1 MVQTDSSIEQDQMH
15 MMMTQLQDANLRES
29 VMQYIQQTANGLDKN
44 ANNNSKTLIETLA
57 RESVHNHKTSVLW
70 KSRTKK
76 SVTMGIVA
84 VIFAI
89 TVQFLVNYFT
99 NELSKE
105 SHVDE
110 EGAMVGRNGKV
121 VQMQLEEMK
130 VGTDGK
136 LFSRQGSMVKTMPSL
151 AKVALASSLPDATLM
166 GLEEIVITSSTGFT
180 LQIKVHGFSR
190 IPVLNS
196 RCGNVVHF
204 YTAWKGRVT
213 LDSTDLSFDDDTA
226 AAFTKAGFDLAVGG
240 RRLSGESSINGFFKS
255 IDELKSSGKWTCADV
270 PLPTLPETGVQ
281 RRTMYSLCIDGCKSK
296 HGGTVYGT
304 SLLPQ
309 GVGSKHQGVYMKT
322 FSTVLESNTW
332 TVQVDRYQ
340 QHPGQQLVWISDKK
354 THRVMKFQVPKEK
367 TGQEAGVSHRTH
379 CHVATDASAA
389 FDAARK
395 DPKVDST
402 LHFQY
407 LGVVEEHGKVLR
419 HFQAWY
425 SDEFENMAFGTSR
438 EWADYWDDANNLRPM
453 RLMTGGEVVVFD
465 SVDAVSDSDVE
476 TKVQQLGGFGC
487 KDFEGETELEAERV
501 PRMNR
506 FEDLSREDA
515 IYYMGDGSVVHSADF
530 VSYLSSVQDPLSV
543 SDKCFDRCRREMDS
557 LRSSKEMCDGSL
569 ASAMSCMQG
578 SGESE
583 CVRSDFVNHHAKDCQ
598 RNITEDSRGLELQ
611 EAAEEHEL
619 LTNESLSARNLFGV
633 LRGTCTSEF
642 FVPARISGSMV
653 WCMAA
658 AFELPKFL
666 QKVMG
671 GFSFKLRFTYGL
683 LGGKMGLAILVQG
696 CAPFTLIFGIPS
708 KPIFCKKCVGG
719 EIKCVW
725 KRACPQI
732 PLTITGR
739 VFFELRVGLDLVMW
753 EVNFAKLTL
762 EISAGLVETEQRK
775 RGGRCWWESGEGP
788 TRRRWWTWR
797 RRNVKKCETET
808 ICDVYVKGLVA
819 ISALMDRI
827 RLAIGFVYY
836 VKSARLLC
844 KMQFDIWSI
853 FIKGWSEL
861 LAFTLFNFWF

>member
-1 MVQTDSSIEQDQMH
+1 
-15 MMMTQLQDANLRES
+15 
-29 VMQYIQQTANGLDKN
+29 
-44 ANNNSKTLIETLA
+44 
-57 RESVHNHKTSVLW
+57 
-70 KSRTKK
+70 
-76 SVTMGIVA
+76 
-84 VIFAI
+84 
-89 TVQFLVNYFT
+89 
-99 NELSKE
+99 
-105 SHVDE
+105 
-110 EGAMVGRNGKV
+110 
-121 VQMQLEEMK
+121 
-130 VGTDGK
+130 
-136 LFSRQGSMVKTMPSL
+136 
-151 AKVALASSLPDATLM
+151 
-166 GLEEIVITSSTGFT
+166 
-180 LQIKVHGFSR
+180 
-190 IPVLNS
+190 
-196 RCGNVVHF
+196 
-204 YTAWKGRVT
+204 
-213 LDSTDLSFDDDTA
+213 
-226 AAFTKAGFDLAVGG
+226 
-240 RRLSGESSINGFFKS
+240 
-255 IDELKSSGKWTCADV
+255 
-270 PLPTLPETGVQ
+270 
-281 RRTMYSLCIDGCKSK
+281 
-296 HGGTVYGT
+296 
-304 SLLPQ
+304 
-309 GVGSKHQGVYMKT
+309 
-322 FSTVLESNTW
+322 
-332 TVQVDRYQ
+332 
-340 QHPGQQLVWISDKK
+340 
-354 THRVMKFQVPKEK
+354 
-367 TGQEAGVSHRTH
+367 
-379 CHVATDASAA
+379 
-389 FDAARK
+389 
-395 DPKVDST
+395 
-402 LHFQY
+402 
-407 LGVVEEHGKVLR
+407 
-419 HFQAWY
+419 
-425 SDEFENMAFGTSR
+425 
-438 EWADYWDDANNLRPM
+438 
-453 RLMTGGEVVVFD
+453 VVVFD

-653 WCMAA
+653 WCSQA

>member
-1 MVQTDSSIEQDQMH
+1 
-15 MMMTQLQDANLRES
+15 
-29 VMQYIQQTANGLDKN
+29 
-44 ANNNSKTLIETLA
+44 
-57 RESVHNHKTSVLW
+57 
-70 KSRTKK
+70 
-76 SVTMGIVA
+76 
-84 VIFAI
+84 
-89 TVQFLVNYFT
+89 
-99 NELSKE
+99 
-105 SHVDE
+105 
-110 EGAMVGRNGKV
+110 
-121 VQMQLEEMK
+121 MK

-136 LFSRQGSMVKTMPSL
+136 LFSRQGSMIKTMPSL
-151 AKVALASSLPDATLM
+151 ARVALVSSLPDATLM

-240 RRLSGESSINGFFKS
+240 RRLSGGSSINGFFKS

-281 RRTMYSLCIDGCKSK
+281 KRTVYSPCIDGCKSK

-309 GVGSKHQGVYMKT
+309 GDGFKHQGVYMKT

-340 QHPGQQLVWISDKK
+340 QHPGQQLVWISDKR
-354 THRVMKFQVPKEK
+354 THRVMKFQVQEEKEA
-367 TGQEAGVSHRTH
+367 GQEAGVSHRTH

-407 LGVVEEHGKVLR
+407 LGVVVEEHGKVMR
-419 HFQAWY
+419 HFRAWY

-476 TKVQQLGGFGC
+476 TKVKKLGGFGC
-487 KDFEGETELEAERV
+487 KDFEGETESEAERV
-501 PRMNR
+501 PRMNK

-515 IYYMGDGSVVHSADF
+515 TYYMGDGSVVHSADF

-543 SDKCFDRCRREMDS
+543 SDKCFDRCRREMDN

-578 SGESE
+578 GGEDE
-583 CVRSDFVNHHAKDCQ
+583 CFRSDFVKDHANDCQ
-598 RNITEDSRGLELQ
+598 SNVTEDSRGLELQ
-611 EAAEEHEL
+611 EAADEHEL
-619 LTNESLSARNLFGV
+619 LTNESLSARNLGATQENLPWTGLGGLKAKCRSKWFIPY
-633 LRGTCTSEF
+633 LMTSATF
-642 FVPARISGSMV
+642 PMCSQIKLKLPAA
-653 WCMAA
+653 MAKWA
-658 AFELPKFL
+658 GDLN
-666 QKVMG
+666 
-671 GFSFKLRFTYGL
+671 FKLRFTWGDV
-683 LGGKMGLAILVQG
+683 GGQIGLAVLCIG
-696 CAPFTLIFGIPS
+696 CAPFTLMFSLPEGCPL
-708 KPIFCKKCVGG
+708 KCKLCVAG
-719 EIKCVW
+719 EIK
-725 KRACPQI
+725 ADLGGECPQI
-732 PLTITGR
+732 PGLQMTGK
-739 VFFELRVGLDLVMW
+739 VSKEFKIIIDFYFF
-753 EVNFAKLTL
+753 
-762 EISAGLVETEQRK
+762 
-775 RGGRCWWESGEGP
+775 
-788 TRRRWWTWR
+788 
-797 RRNVKKCETET
+797 
-808 ICDVYVKGLVA
+808 
-819 ISALMDRI
+819 
-827 RLAIGFVYY
+827 
-836 VKSARLLC
+836 
-844 KMQFDIWSI
+844 
-853 FIKGWSEL
+853 
-861 LAFTLFNFWF
+861 